1 MIINVNNIN
10 LYYEVKGNGN
20 PFILLHGNS
29 ESSEIFKSLIEL
41 LSKNYKVYAIDSR
54 CHGKSSD
61 TKTITYDDMAN
72 DILEF
77 INVLKLNKPIIY
89 GFSDGGIIAL
99 KIALKTNNLDKIFIS
114 GANIKPNGIKLKIY
128 LMMIYGYLKTKDKKY
143 KLMYS
148 NPNIKFKDLKKINNE
163 VIVLAG
169 EYDLIKRKHTI
180 KINKFLNNS
189 SLRIISNE
197 DHQSYVLDN
206 YKLFNIINEFL

>member
-148 NPNIKFKDLKKINNE
+148 NPNIKFKDLKKINSE